1 MLRSG
6 GRLGLIWNAR
16 DRSNDLVDQLWSI
29 MNRVEKRAPWREH
42 EKWSDAALV
51 EHPDFGELTE
61 GTFHHEQILTPEQAL
76 DRFRSVSHVS
86 VLPPDEQATVI
97 DEIRHVVETHPL
109 SAGRDHIAIPY
120 RVDAYWC
127 ERR

>member
-1 MLRSG
+1 VLRSG

-29 MNRVEKRAPWREH
+29 MDRVEKRAPWRKH
-42 EKWSDAALV
+42 ERWSDSALV
-51 EHPDFGELTE
+51 EHPDFAPLHE
-61 GTFHHEQILTPEQAL
+61 GTFHHAQVMTREQVL
-76 DRFRSVSHVS
+76 DRFRSVSHIS
-86 VLPPDEQATVI
+86 VLPPAEQDAVIGEISTVL
-97 DEIRHVVETHPL
+97 DTHPL
-109 SAGRDHIAIPY
+109 SAGEEHVTIPY